1 METPE
6 ETYLLHLRSLRY
18 DDYLWD
24 ADLPVGHERE
34 PGVDCWRCDS
44 LVDNPD
50 CVHGVCYP

>member
-24 ADLPVGHERE
+24 VDVPVGHERE

-44 LVDNPD
+44 LVNNPD
-50 CVHGVCYP
+50 CVHRVCDP